1 MTKEKVTTL
10 SNQIMLDEQR
20 SLVERA
26 NHFRLKGFVSELTQQ
41 FTNPLIFKEMSFE
54 ARLAKCFDEQD
65 AYAQIARFN
74 TLCKASLIRNKI
86 RINQLKPSP
95 SRGLTANH
103 LELLSQTD
111 YIKKC
116 TNVIITGPTGTGK
129 TSLAIAAAL
138 EAMSHGYSARFYRI
152 NDLIGII
159 EGKDP
164 ATFMRFK
171 ESLRKV
177 KILILDDYGTVK
189 INDVA
194 AIKLNE
200 IADIRYYSGP
210 TIITSQLKVNALK
223 DAIDPSPIRDAL
235 ADRLF
240 RPNDLM
246 IELGGASWRGVPDE
260 IRSNTENV

>member
-1 MTKEKVTTL
+1 MTKEQVTVL
-10 SNQIMLDEQR
+10 PNQVMLDEQR
-20 SLVERA
+20 ELVERA
-26 NHFRLKGFVSELTQQ
+26 NQFRLKGFVSELTQQ
-41 FTNPLIFKEMSFE
+41 FTNPLIFNNQTFE
-54 ARLAKCFDEQD
+54 ERLAKCFDEQE
-65 AYAQIARFN
+65 AYGRIARFN
-74 TLCKASLIRNKI
+74 TLCKASLIRNKFWM
-86 RINQLKPSP
+86 NQLKPSP
-95 SRGLTANH
+95 KRGLTAEH

-111 YIKKC
+111 YIRKC

-138 EAMSHGYSARFYRI
+138 EAMTHGYSVRFYRI
-152 NDLIGII
+152 NDLIGIM

-177 KILILDDYGTVK
+177 KLLILDDYGTVK
-189 INDVA
+189 INDAA

-223 DAIDPSPIRDAL
+223 EAIDPSPTRDSL

-240 RPNDLM
+240 RANDIR
-246 IELGGASWRGVPDE
+246 IELGGTSWRGVDDE
-260 IRSNTENV
+260 IRNSTENV